1 MRNITFRNI
10 WYSWKYVQKL
20 NENEDIQKNWAGKIS
35 SGSWQRLPAGTL
47 PHPRR
52 ANFVHVWNLRNIYL
66 LKFIFSALLI
76 ILLITDYC
84 DYCLQTFLSTSTVS
98 FAPLLLNIA
107 SISSCPYLRDNCLD
121 KTQVVDS
128 LVYLFI
134 YSEFQTVL
142 GNWSEEKWK
151 FFMTCH

>member
-1 MRNITFRNI
+1 MRDITFRNI

-20 NENEDIQKNWAGKIS
+20 NESEDIQKNWAGKIS
-35 SGSWQRLPAGTL
+35 SGSWQRLPARTL

-66 LKFIFSALLI
+66 LKLLFPALLI
-76 ILLITDYC
+76 IILIMFC

-107 SISSCPYLRDNCLD
+107 SISSCPYLRENVGI
-121 KTQVVDS
+121 KPSRWFSTQS
-128 LVYLFI
+128 FKL
-134 YSEFQTVL
+134 
-142 GNWSEEKWK
+142 WSEKNGNSSWLAIRRR
-151 FFMTCH
+151 TPLPPSI